1 VRAVNAQKQFV
12 ALTAEEK
19 NLRRKGLTKSRT
31 EAETLTL
38 SPASMHRLTENAG
51 FFTAELFL

>member
-1 VRAVNAQKQFV
+1 VRAVNAQNQFV
-12 ALTAEEK
+12 ALTAEVK

-31 EAETLTL
+31 ESVTL
-38 SPASMHRLTENAG
+38 NAG